1 MKRRDVMTKKTHL
14 LRGALLAF
22 VATGTVDAYARD
34 NEVRQ
39 RGPIAQ
45 LSSTSVTVAGLTCP
59 ITAGTEFENRAGA
72 RISLSEFAVGDYV
85 KLVCRD
91 GEAHSLELEDEGSGS
106 GGSDDDGAAD
116 DGDSSNSGGS
126 DDKGGDD
133 SSRGGS
139 DDDTR
144 LSSRLLPMSG
154 SGSGAVGKVNYRNKV
169 NGSNRDDRFKI
180 TVKIP
185 VPSEVPAVVGFDD
198 GASLNLSA
206 LLLRNG
212 VPYAECTLE
221 YDHRSFIKGVP
232 AVEYKAEVRFKL
244 KKSRFRA
251 RFAKGMCD
259 TDLATDGVQRG
270 FPVVQSGDEVV
281 VSDSAAGAFL
291 SVGL

>member
-1 MKRRDVMTKKTHL
+1 MTKKTYFL
-14 LRGALLAF
+14 SGALLAL
-22 VATGTVDAYARD
+22 VATGAADVHARD
-34 NEVRQ
+34 NDVKQ

-45 LSSTSVTVAGLTCP
+45 LSPSSVTVGGLTCP
-59 ITAGTEFENRAGA
+59 ITGGTEFENQAGA
-72 RISLSEFAVGDYV
+72 RISLSDFAIGDYV

-91 GEAHSLELEDEGSGS
+91 GEAHSLELEDAGSGGGGSDDSGSGDDNSSGS
-106 GGSDDDGAAD
+106 GGSDD
-116 DGDSSNSGGS
+116 N
-126 DDKGGDD
+126 GGDD

-139 DDDTR
+139 DDNTR
-144 LSSRLLPMSG
+144 LGSRLLPMSG
-154 SGSGAVGKVNYRNKV
+154 SGSSAVGKVNYRNKV

-185 VPSEVPAVVGFDD
+185 VPSEVPSVANFDE
-198 GASLNLSA
+198 GANLNLRA
-206 LLLRNG
+206 LLQRNG
-212 VPYAECTLE
+212 VPYAECALE
-221 YDHRSFIKGVP
+221 YDHRSLIKGVP

-244 KKSRFRA
+244 KKSRYRA

-270 FPVVQSGDEVV
+270 FPVVQSGDEVI